1 MRDVKFGLF
10 SITGDYAQALKMAKR
25 ADGQGF
31 YSILLNDHFFSPF
44 RPPRE
49 PQLECFTT
57 LSAIAAVTTKIRIG
71 SLVAAIGFRSP
82 ALLAKIASTLDHVSN
97 GRMVLGLGAGWE
109 REEYDAHNY
118 PYPSNS
124 ERLDQLADAIKLIK
138 AMWTQ
143 DAPTYHGAHFSIDKA
158 YNNPRPLQKPYP
170 PIMLGGSGSKLLKIA
185 AAEAD
190 IANLIPP
197 IFNGKDLIND
207 PAAAVRFDKPELK
220 RRIARLHGL
229 AKEAGRDPRDI
240 ELSGLSLVTVS
251 KDKHRVDA
259 AVAEVA
265 KRFGFPD
272 AEAARRA
279 PSILGGTPDE
289 LRREIRSRIEEI
301 GVTYFVVLPDSE
313 DSHDLFARE
322 VMPEFLG

>member
-1 MRDVKFGLF
+1 MRELKFGLF
-10 SITGDYAQALKMAKR
+10 SITGDYAQALRTAKL
-25 ADGQGF
+25 ADAQGF

-57 LSAIAAVTTKIRIG
+57 LSAIAAVTTRIRVG
-71 SLVAAIGFRSP
+71 SLVAAVAFRSP
-82 ALLAKIASTLDHVSN
+82 PLLAKIASTLDHVSN

-118 PYPSNS
+118 PYPSNA
-124 ERLDQLADAIKLIK
+124 ERLAQLADAIKLLK
-138 AMWTQ
+138 VMWTQ
-143 DAPTYHGAHFSIDKA
+143 DEPTYRGTYFSIEKA
-158 YNNPRPLQKPYP
+158 YNNPRPLQKPHP
-170 PIMLGGSGSKLLKIA
+170 PIMLGGSGSKLLEIA

-207 PAAAVRFDKPELK
+207 PAAAVKFDKADLK
-220 RRIARLHGL
+220 RRIGLLHRL
-229 AKEAGRDPRDI
+229 AKEAGRDPNDI
-240 ELSGLSLVTVS
+240 ELSGLSLATIS
-251 KDKHRVDA
+251 KDQSRA
-259 AVAEVA
+259 ASAVRELA
-265 KRFGFPD
+265 KKMGFPD

-289 LRREIRSRIEEI
+289 VRHEIRSRIEEI
-301 GVTYFVVLPDSE
+301 GITYFVILPDSE
-313 DSHDLFARE
+313 ESQQLLANE
-322 VMPEFLG
+322 VMPEFLH

>member
-1 MRDVKFGLF
+1 
-10 SITGDYAQALKMAKR
+10 
-25 ADGQGF
+25 
-31 YSILLNDHFFSPF
+31 
-44 RPPRE
+44 
-49 PQLECFTT
+49 
-57 LSAIAAVTTKIRIG
+57 
-71 SLVAAIGFRSP
+71 
-82 ALLAKIASTLDHVSN
+82 
-97 GRMVLGLGAGWE
+97 
-109 REEYDAHNY
+109 
-118 PYPSNS
+118 
-124 ERLDQLADAIKLIK
+124 
-138 AMWTQ
+138 
-143 DAPTYHGAHFSIDKA
+143 
-158 YNNPRPLQKPYP
+158 
-170 PIMLGGSGSKLLKIA
+170 LKIA

-251 KDKHRVDA
+251 KDKHRVDT
-259 AVAEVA
+259 AVSEVA

-279 PSILGGTPDE
+279 PSVLGGTPEE
-289 LRREIRSRIEEI
+289 LKREIRSRIDEF

-322 VMPEFLG
+322 VMPEFIG

>member
-1 MRDVKFGLF
+1 VKFGLF
-10 SITGDYAQALKMAKR
+10 SVTGDYAQALRTAKR
-25 ADGQGF
+25 ADQQGF
-31 YSILLNDHFFSPF
+31 YSMLLNDHFFSPF
-44 RPPRE
+44 RPARE

-57 LSAIAAVTTKIRIG
+57 LSAIAAVTTRIRVG
-71 SLVAAIGFRSP
+71 SLVAAVAFRSP
-82 ALLAKIASTLDHVSN
+82 PLLAKIVSTLDHVSN

-124 ERLDQLADAIKLIK
+124 ERLDQLADAIKLLK

-143 DAPTYHGAHFSIDKA
+143 DEPTYHGAYFSIEKA
-158 YNNPRPLQKPYP
+158 YNNPRPLQQPHP

-207 PAAAVRFDKPELK
+207 PAAAVRFDKAELK
-220 RRIARLHGL
+220 RRIARLRAL
-229 AKEAGRDPRDI
+229 AAQAGRAPDAI
-240 ELSGLSLVTVS
+240 EISGLSLATVS
-251 KDKHRVDA
+251 RDKGRADT
-259 AVAEVA
+259 AVREIAN
-265 KRFGFPD
+265 KMGFPD
-272 AEAARRA
+272 QEAARRA

-289 LRREIRSRIEEI
+289 VKREIRSRIEEI
-301 GVTYFVVLPDSE
+301 GMTYFVVLPDSE
-313 DSHDLFARE
+313 ESQDLLATE
-322 VMPEFLG
+322 VMPEFMR